1 MRCKLPMVPKLTGEL
16 HNLQHLELQVIEMME
31 DDVRI
36 FAQLQSLIH
45 LKLHVFGTPKR
56 AIMFGTGFPVLKCFS
71 FMCIKIS
78 FLTFEAGA
86 MSRLQ
91 RLEIN
96 FNAHGW
102 EDQQGAPPVGIEQLS
117 GLREVAVLIGCRAAK
132 ESDKRAA
139 QSALGNAVDVHTGR
153 PTANIRCK
161 ESWFS
166 FEDFGLEDIK
176 SLRNLTS
183 ALEGQMPCVFAMQDF
198 CTKRNRPSDYLG
210 LPRQHLLHVC
220 YG

>member
-1 MRCKLPMVPKLTGEL
+1 MPLKNMAVQNPLLSAFFRDSICGKLPRLPKSTAEL
-16 HNLQHLELQVIEMME
+16 HNLQHLELQVIEMLE
-31 DDVRI
+31 DDVGILAR
-36 FAQLQSLIH
+36 LQSLIH
-45 LKLHVFGTPKR
+45 LKLHMFGTLKR

-71 FMCIKIS
+71 ITCIKIL

-117 GLREVAVLIGCRAAK
+117 GLREVVVLIGCCHAK

-139 QSALGNAVDVHTGR
+139 QSALGNAVDVHTGG
-153 PTANIRCK
+153 PTANIKCK

-176 SLRNLTS
+176 ILRNLTS
-183 ALEGQMPCVFAMQDF
+183 ALEGQIPIPQECM
-198 CTKRNRPSDYLG
+198 
-210 LPRQHLLHVC
+210 
-220 YG
+220 